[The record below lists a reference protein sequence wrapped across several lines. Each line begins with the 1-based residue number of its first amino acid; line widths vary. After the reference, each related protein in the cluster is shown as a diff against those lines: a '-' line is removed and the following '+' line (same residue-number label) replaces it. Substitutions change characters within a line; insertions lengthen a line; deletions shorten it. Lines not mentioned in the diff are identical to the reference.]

1 MELSIAEQLAYSTV
15 KIEVEYS
22 DKTEGSGTGFFFRLL
37 EKNDSHIPVIITN
50 NHVVKNSINGRFILT
65 LKDKDGNPINGSYK
79 TIEFSD
85 FENHWI
91 HHPDSSVDLCAMPI
105 APLINEA
112 NKMGINF
119 YYITLD
125 KSLIPKKEEVLKYNY
140 VEDILMVG
148 YPIGISDQFNNLPV
162 FRRGITA
169 THPANDYENRQEFMI
184 DAACFPGSSGSPVI
198 LYNVPYYMDE
208 KGNTI
213 FQKRVKLLGVLY
225 AGPQYSSEGKIII
238 INVPTKNIPIVK
250 SNIPTNLG
258 LVIKSS
264 RLFDFDSIFDNK
276 TK

>member
-1 MELSIAEQLAYSTV
+1 VKDYRLGSPRASSSPVMLIRFEESTMKHFSFILLLLLTLKGVCPMELSIAEQLAYSTV

-169 THPANDYENRQEFMI
+169 THPANDYENRQ
-184 DAACFPGSSGSPVI
+184 V
-198 LYNVPYYMDE
+198 
-208 KGNTI
+208 
-213 FQKRVKLLGVLY
+213 
-225 AGPQYSSEGKIII
+225 
-238 INVPTKNIPIVK
+238 
-250 SNIPTNLG
+250 
-258 LVIKSS
+258 
-264 RLFDFDSIFDNK
+264 
-276 TK
+276 